1 MSQKQIQD
9 IFSKKEG
16 IEVEYKS
23 AKGGFPMSLWETFSA
38 FANTDGGIIIL
49 GIKEIDG
56 NFYPDGLTEKQVIE
70 LKKKFWDIAH
80 NHQKISQLTIEDS
93 YVKEKQ
99 IENGGWI
106 LIVEVP
112 RAKFNQKPVFLNG
125 APFGNTFKRRH
136 EGDYHCTDD
145 EVRQMFS
152 DANVSNQSPD
162 SRILKGFTIEDIDLQ
177 TLRQFRR
184 NYDVR
189 NEGHPWTL
197 LDDIDFL
204 TKIEAYRKDRVSGT
218 EGFTVAGMLMFGKS
232 SSITDQECLPWFFP
246 DYKEHFSDERW
257 SDRLYPDGTWEANLY
272 QFFSNVFLRL
282 SRLLPKPFAMASDGK
297 TRLEYTSA
305 HTALREA
312 LANACVHAAYTQIGS
327 LSVDCYPDRI
337 TICNQGEMLVS
348 IDEFYGGHQSVC
360 RNPILQKMFVIL
372 GIGEKAG
379 SGADVILKGW
389 ADNNWERPEIK
400 QLHDPQRVELML
412 KLSLNP
418 SLGTKQ
424 GLSRDQVENQT
435 GLSWEVIKNIL
446 TIASQP
452 VPSSELRRALN
463 FTNASKFKQRYL
475 NPLISLQ
482 IIKMTQPDS
491 PKSPTQ
497 QYVITPQGKDLLE
510 K

>member
-1 MSQKQIQD
+1 MS
-9 IFSKKEG
+9 
-16 IEVEYKS
+16 
-23 AKGGFPMSLWETFSA
+23 
-38 FANTDGGIIIL
+38 
-49 GIKEIDG
+49 
-56 NFYPDGLTEKQVIE
+56 
-70 LKKKFWDIAH
+70 
-80 NHQKISQLTIEDS
+80 
-93 YVKEKQ
+93 
-99 IENGGWI
+99 
-106 LIVEVP
+106 
-112 RAKFNQKPVFLNG
+112 
-125 APFGNTFKRRH
+125 
-136 EGDYHCTDD
+136 
-145 EVRQMFS
+145 
-152 DANVSNQSPD
+152 
-162 SRILKGFTIEDIDLQ
+162 
-177 TLRQFRR
+177 
-184 NYDVR
+184 
-189 NEGHPWTL
+189 
-197 LDDIDFL
+197 
-204 TKIEAYRKDRVSGT
+204 RV
-218 EGFTVAGMLMFGKS
+218 
-232 SSITDQECLPWFFP
+232 
-246 DYKEHFSDERW
+246 
-257 SDRLYPDGTWEANLY
+257 
-272 QFFSNVFLRL
+272 
-282 SRLLPKPFAMASDGK
+282 LPKPFAMSSDGK

-327 LSVDCYPDRI
+327 LSVDCYHDRI

-348 IDEFYGGHQSVC
+348 IDEFFGGHQSIC
-360 RNPILQKMFVIL
+360 RNPILQKMFVML

-400 QLHDPQRVELML
+400 QLHEPQRVELML

-497 QYVITPQGKDLLE
+497 QYVITQQGKDLLE